1 MPKTMKP
8 IFQDQLAEF
17 AQVSAEY
24 TKIASRRKELRAALL
39 AQCRQGAVTEPDS
52 LKLDVTE
59 REFRSLSRSSLTA
72 IFGCQWLEELLAAIP
87 AAAQYVVRVVE
98 AKPAS
103 KPAKTKAVPVVDFSK
118 TMFLHK

>member
-24 TKIASRRKELRAALL
+24 TKIASRRKKLRAALL
-39 AQCRQGAVTEPDS
+39 GQYRRGAVTEPGP

-59 REFRSLSRSSLTA
+59 REFRSLSHSSLTA
-72 IFGCQWLEELLAAIP
+72 IFGFQWLEELLAAIP
-87 AAAQYVVRVVE
+87 AATQYVVKVVK
-98 AKPAS
+98 AKPA
-103 KPAKTKAVPVVDFSK
+103 KIKMVPVVDFSK
-118 TMFLHK
+118 TIHFHK